1 MKKNLLVL
9 FLFFVTFVSAQ
20 WNSNTAVNLEIA
32 GVQASDIQ
40 TVSTNDGKTWVAFY
54 QSVGAAFQMRAQL
67 LDVDGTKLLGANGV
81 LVSSQPTGSATYVF
95 NVCLADSNSLIIAH
109 QYEVSGTLNAV
120 LSKVSTAGNLSWGNG
135 VVLGAG
141 LAPYPTTLSGG
152 DIAVAWSDGVTN
164 TLTMTK
170 VSATGAISLTPYISV
185 KIGTSTT
192 TRGQLIGNNNNYFTL
207 IMQKKSFG
215 ISTTLYALRYS
226 SEGIAQ
232 WATPLQLS
240 NQTSSGARY
249 YSLLAEAD
257 TTYLGYYVSVGSRF
271 NSFIQRINPNGTLP
285 YGING
290 AAFDDNQ
297 TTSSPYQLAT
307 SIATTP
313 GSAYLWGTSN
323 FCNTSQSQY
332 GLFVQKILKST
343 GAKQLGTTAKTV
355 YSISANLETQIG
367 NLALYND
374 APIFIL
380 TDKDYKIYATRLD
393 SLGSFIWTPNRFV
406 ISSTNITSASNP
418 KGRYAFN
425 FFNDQGV
432 GIWNEYRTTE
442 YRGYAQNIT
451 ATGLTGPILPITLTD
466 FKAIKR
472 NATID
477 LLWITATEINNKG
490 FYVERS
496 SNITQGFKAIGYI
509 ASKAVAGNSS
519 NTLAYNLVDENPI
532 QSINYYRLKQ
542 VDINGKFSYSNI
554 VSVKNNNSNFNF
566 KLLQTNIQSNCITV
580 KTTAANA
587 AKFNC
592 SITTVNGQML
602 CNKLI
607 EVLQG
612 EYYSSLKLNNI
623 TAGIYVLTVKTNEG
637 EIMHTEKFIK
647 E

>member
-1 MKKNLLVL
+1 M
-9 FLFFVTFVSAQ
+9 
-20 WNSNTAVNLEIA
+20 
-32 GVQASDIQ
+32 
-40 TVSTNDGKTWVAFY
+40 
-54 QSVGAAFQMRAQL
+54 
-67 LDVDGTKLLGANGV
+67 
-81 LVSSQPTGSATYVF
+81 
-95 NVCLADSNSLIIAH
+95 
-109 QYEVSGTLNAV
+109 
-120 LSKVSTAGNLSWGNG
+120 
-135 VVLGAG
+135 
-141 LAPYPTTLSGG
+141 
-152 DIAVAWSDGVTN
+152 
-164 TLTMTK
+164 
-170 VSATGAISLTPYISV
+170 
-185 KIGTSTT
+185 
-192 TRGQLIGNNNNYFTL
+192 
-207 IMQKKSFG
+207 
-215 ISTTLYALRYS
+215 
-226 SEGIAQ
+226 
-232 WATPLQLS
+232 
-240 NQTSSGARY
+240 
-249 YSLLAEAD
+249 
-257 TTYLGYYVSVGSRF
+257 
-271 NSFIQRINPNGTLP
+271 P

-297 TTSSPYQLAT
+297 TAASPYQLAT
-307 SIATTP
+307 SIATIP
-313 GSAYLWGTSN
+313 GSAYVWGTSN

-554 VSVKNNNSNFNF
+554 VSCLLKNSD
-566 KLLQTNIQSNCITV
+566 S
-580 KTTAANA
+580 A
-587 AKFNC
+587 
-592 SITTVNGQML
+592 
-602 CNKLI
+602 
-607 EVLQG
+607 E
-612 EYYSSLKLNNI
+612 E
-623 TAGIYVLTVKTNEG
+623 
-637 EIMHTEKFIK
+637 
-647 E
+647 